1 LGYIHGGVGP
11 SKSTSTI
18 QATPDGRHDVTTT
31 FGAPSS
37 LGVTRSTKRRQQR
50 ILVVDDEQTVREFA
64 TRALTGAG
72 YEVVSVSD
80 GPEAL
85 QIADQQG
92 PFDLC
97 VVDLRMPLMNGEE
110 VARFLRR
117 ADPDVKILYFT
128 GFSDGLFKETLT
140 LSANEAFL
148 DKPAGI
154 EGLLEAVSLLLFGR
168 IRA

>member
-1 LGYIHGGVGP
+1 M
-11 SKSTSTI
+11 
-18 QATPDGRHDVTTT
+18 
-31 FGAPSS
+31 
-37 LGVTRSTKRRQQR
+37 TRSTKRTQNR
-50 ILVVDDEQTVREFA
+50 ILVLDDEQSVREFA
-64 TRALTGAG
+64 SRALTGAG
-72 YEVVSVSD
+72 YEVVSASD

-97 VVDLRMPLMNGEE
+97 VIDLRMPLMNGDE
-110 VARFLRR
+110 VARLLRR

-128 GFSDGLFKETLT
+128 GFSDGLFKESLM

-154 EGLLEAVSLLLFGR
+154 DGLLEAVSLLLFGR
-168 IRA
+168 IRN

>member
-1 LGYIHGGVGP
+1 
-11 SKSTSTI
+11 
-18 QATPDGRHDVTTT
+18 
-31 FGAPSS
+31 
-37 LGVTRSTKRRQQR
+37 VTRSTKRRQHR
-50 ILVVDDEQTVREFA
+50 ILVVDDEQSVREFA
-64 TRALTGAG
+64 TRALTGDG
-72 YEVVSVSD
+72 YEVVSVGD

-85 QIADQQG
+85 QIADEQG

-97 VVDLRMPLMNGEE
+97 VVDLRMPLMNGDE
-110 VARFLRR
+110 VARLLRR

-128 GFSDGLFKETLT
+128 GFSDGLFKESLM

-168 IRA
+168 IHR

>member
-1 LGYIHGGVGP
+1 M
-11 SKSTSTI
+11 
-18 QATPDGRHDVTTT
+18 
-31 FGAPSS
+31 
-37 LGVTRSTKRRQQR
+37 TRSTKGRQHR
-50 ILVVDDEQTVREFA
+50 ILVLDDEQTVREFA
-64 TRALTGAG
+64 ARALTGAG

-85 QIADQQG
+85 QIADQRG

-97 VVDLRMPLMNGEE
+97 VVDLRMPLMNGDE
-110 VARFLRR
+110 VARLLRR

-128 GFSDGLFKETLT
+128 GFSDALFKETLT

-154 EGLLEAVSLLLFGR
+154 DGLLEAVSLLLFGR
-168 IRA
+168 IRN

>member
-1 LGYIHGGVGP
+1 VTQ
-11 SKSTSTI
+11 ST
-18 QATPDGRHDVTTT
+18 
-31 FGAPSS
+31 
-37 LGVTRSTKRRQQR
+37 RRRPNR
-50 ILVVDDEQTVREFA
+50 ILVLDDEQSVRDFA
-64 TRALTGAG
+64 TRALTSAG

-97 VVDLRMPLMNGEE
+97 VVDLRMPLMNGDE
-110 VARFLRR
+110 VARLLRR

-148 DKPAGI
+148 EKPTGI
-154 EGLLEAVSLLLFGR
+154 EGLVEAVSLLLFGR
-168 IRA
+168 IRR